1 MGKSYKEITAEL
13 KDFIVNQKVFFVATA
28 TSSSRI
34 NISPKGLDTLRIIS
48 PKKILWLNLT
58 GSGNETAAHLATDGR
73 ITLMFCSFEGKPLIL
88 RLYGKGRVIHPWEE
102 QWREF
107 LILFPSFPGSRQ
119 IIQVDIDLVTTSCGF
134 GVPLFQ
140 FKGNRKDLIQWA
152 RKKGDNGLRTYWKEK
167 NAKSIDGI
175 PTPFFDDTFLVHKPN
190 EEARS
195 QES

>member
-13 KDFIVNQKVFFVATA
+13 KDFIVNQKIFFVATA
-28 TSSSRI
+28 TATSRI

-58 GSGNETAAHLATDGR
+58 GSGNETTAHLTTDGR

-88 RLYGKGRVIHPWEE
+88 RLYGKGTVIHPWEA
-102 QWREF
+102 QWEEF

-140 FKGNRKDLIQWA
+140 FKGNRDSLIQWA
-152 RKKGDNGLRTYWKEK
+152 RKKGDNGIRTYWKEK

-175 PTPFFDDTFLVHKPN
+175 PTPFSDNSFLVHKGN
-190 EEARS
+190 EATS